1 MVALGSDHAGYP
13 LKEHI
18 RKYLIEKGIQIVDMG
33 CFSTD
38 SVHYPEYGEKVA
50 RAVASGRADLGVIVC
65 GTGIGISIAA
75 NKVSGI
81 RAALCTDSYR
91 ARMARLHNDANILA
105 LGARVV
111 GAGVA
116 EDIVD
121 AFLYTSFEGGRHSE
135 RVDMIMRIK
144 GTSD

>member
-81 RAALCTDSYR
+81 RAALCTDSYM
-91 ARMARLHNDANILA
+91 ARM
-105 LGARVV
+105 ARVV